1 MASHASGPRPPSTPP
16 SGVRGKGAESAWWN
30 GCVDTMYPIPLV
42 PAGASFV
49 HDAVKD
55 DLTRFRHPLSPPPRE
70 GNNHK
75 HHGMYP
81 TPSHLAA
88 LNLTYYDGVDREDRL
103 SAVISVSSLRPN
115 PGVPSRP
122 AMPLKGYG
130 IGARVEPPVGGAAS
144 SAAAPPTHEM
154 FMNHHRGRPP
164 APRPQRHLVQWRTG
178 GGGKLVSPPLPQTH
192 EPRPNK
198 LATVLVPPLSLTG
211 LAVHTESPLV
221 APMALDSN
229 TRPLVA
235 GGPPQQYDD
244 VEENS
249 YGLSAPPGVHS
260 LTLADFRGEF
270 GVAIGGPVVP
280 ESSSTTRTTPTAAA
294 AAAAAIAGRVTKL
307 TSKNGAAS
315 SPSQPLGAF
324 IPAPPNKESQYGS
337 IIGGKPLFSPTH
349 RRFVEDVGKAARSI
363 KKKRMMNK
371 FLIKDDITT
380 NNNNN
385 NNNNNN
391 TSSSTTSTTTS
402 NAIAATTSYRLSSI
416 AAASGTSNRGNV
428 RVFNAPIF
436 PPAKGSP
443 RFRLPSSRRAPNAD
457 NVLAENETV
466 HRQVGGPRKSPR
478 KVSPR
483 VRALEP
489 PASNGRAA
497 PLKADG
503 EIRGAEQAV
512 VKVDRGNKGSNN
524 TRRSKGGKDAHLPPP
539 SHTHTSSSLWSSNRN
554 RPPMDVVESN
564 RSAADGSTTIA
575 PEIEQAPAASTT
587 RKDQNQVS
595 PRIVLKGLPQEAA
608 RWRLMGGRDTVPAYS
623 AALDRGPMPTAYPPH
638 RALPRPPLR
647 DQVDHG
653 RPRLGA
659 RGKHGLNALLG
670 GSHGGWSAT
679 AQLPS
684 AQPSLN
690 FLRRGVRQPAGGGA
704 ATHEQHES
712 DTTTVGADP
721 PGGLVFMGG
730 TSILLGGAVMASSL
744 SEYPD
749 VHNMSHAAEQ
759 PASPPPPPPRDYHD
773 FVDDEGH
780 STTLVAKVT
789 IVDAEKVACAGG
801 EDYDSEDD
809 GGGGGGGGRFAETDE
824 MISDAERMELRRHDW
839 LERAAAV
846 PSPSP
851 SASPFAA
858 NVESGHTRSLG
869 VSDGAAQLQG
879 LVVVGGLV
887 PTGATFR
894 SFGFTSEAVSA
905 EEEELDTLGGG
916 GGFGYDA
923 DNGEAVIL
931 RAQREQQV
939 GRGGG
944 DEGTERVNGGVIN
957 KEEGIGGGGASNNRV
972 SNQSSSQS
980 PTDVLGGDG
989 SPTQG
994 QFIRVKLTNEGEE
1007 AAMVA
1012 ADVESA
1018 IERWSSH

>member
-1 MASHASGPRPPSTPP
+1 MARTTSRPTMASHASGPRLPSTPP

-42 PAGASFV
+42 PAGASSFV
-49 HDAVKD
+49 HDTTVRD
-55 DLTRFRHPLSPPPRE
+55 DLTRFRHPFSPPPHE
-70 GNNHK
+70 GNTHK
-75 HHGMYP
+75 HHGMHP
-81 TPSHLAA
+81 TPS
-88 LNLTYYDGVDREDRL
+88 DGVGREDKL
-103 SAVISVSSLRPN
+103 SAVMSVSSLRPN
-115 PGVPSRP
+115 PVGVPSRP
-122 AMPLKGYG
+122 SMPPRGYG
-130 IGARVEPPVGGAAS
+130 IGARIEPPMGVATS

-164 APRPQRHLVQWRTG
+164 APRPQRHLVQRRTTG
-178 GGGKLVSPPLPQTH
+178 PGKLVSPPLPQTH
-192 EPRPNK
+192 EQRPNK
-198 LATVLVPPLSLTG
+198 LATVMVPPLSLTG
-211 LAVHTESPLV
+211 LAVHAESLLAAEPLLPT
-221 APMALDSN
+221 ARSN
-229 TRPLVA
+229 LQGVTMGTHSVA
-235 GGPPQQYDD
+235 GGPPQQ
-244 VEENS
+244 

-260 LTLADFRGEF
+260 LTLADLRGEF
-270 GVAIGGPVVP
+270 GVALGGIVVP
-280 ESSSTTRTTPTAAA
+280 ESSSTTTPIAAA
-294 AAAAAIAGRVTKL
+294 ATITAETAVVLTTKL

-315 SPSQPLGAF
+315 SPSQPPPGAF
-324 IPAPPNKESQYGS
+324 IPAPPNKKSQYGS

-349 RRFVEDVGKAARSI
+349 RRFVEDVGAAVRSI
-363 KKKRMMNK
+363 KRKRMMNK
-371 FLIKDDITT
+371 FR
-380 NNNNN
+380 
-385 NNNNNN
+385 NNN
-391 TSSSTTSTTTS
+391 TTSSTTSTTS
-402 NAIAATTSYRLSSI
+402 NTIAATTPYRLSSI

-443 RFRLPSSRRAPNAD
+443 RFRLPSSRTAPNAD
-457 NVLAENETV
+457 NVLAQNETV

-478 KVSPR
+478 KVPPR
-483 VRALEP
+483 VLRALEP
-489 PASNGRAA
+489 PAST
-497 PLKADG
+497 LKAGG
-503 EIRGAEQAV
+503 EIRGAEHAV
-512 VKVDRGNKGSNN
+512 VKGDRSNKGSDDA
-524 TRRSKGGKDAHLPPP
+524 RRSKGGNGAHLPPP
-539 SHTHTSSSLWSSNRN
+539 SHTHTSSSLWPSNRN
-554 RPPMDVVESN
+554 RPPPMDVFESN
-564 RSAADGSTTIA
+564 SRSAADGSTPIA
-575 PEIEQAPAASTT
+575 PEIEHALAATTT
-587 RKDQNQVS
+587 RKDQHQLS
-595 PRIVLKGLPQEAA
+595 PRTVLKGLPQEAA
-608 RWRLMGGRDTVPAYS
+608 HWRLLDGRDKVPAYS
-623 AALDRGPMPTAYPPH
+623 AALDRGPMPAAYPH

-653 RPRLGA
+653 RPRIGA
-659 RGKHGLNALLG
+659 RGKHWLLG

-684 AQPSLN
+684 AQPSLTALN
-690 FLRRGVRQPAGGGA
+690 VLRGSVRQPAGGGA

-712 DTTTVGADP
+712 DTTTIGADP

-759 PASPPPPPPRDYHD
+759 PASPPPPRDYHD

-780 STTLVAKVT
+780 GITLVAKVT
-789 IVDAEKVACAGG
+789 IVDAEKVAHVGG
-801 EDYDSEDD
+801 EDYSDD
-809 GGGGGGGGRFAETDE
+809 GGGGGGGERFEETDE

-851 SASPFAA
+851 SPSPFAA
-858 NVESGHTRSLG
+858 NVESGHSLG
-869 VSDGAAQLQG
+869 VGDGVAHLQG

-894 SFGFTSEAVSA
+894 SFGFTPEAVSA

-944 DEGTERVNGGVIN
+944 DEGTERMNGGVIN
-957 KEEGIGGGGASNNRV
+957 KEEIGGSGESNNCV

-980 PTDVLGGDG
+980 PTDVLGG
-989 SPTQG
+989 
-994 QFIRVKLTNEGEE
+994 QFIRVKLTNEGDE
-1007 AAMVA
+1007 AVVA

>member
-1 MASHASGPRPPSTPP
+1 M
-16 SGVRGKGAESAWWN
+16 
-30 GCVDTMYPIPLV
+30 
-42 PAGASFV
+42 
-49 HDAVKD
+49 
-55 DLTRFRHPLSPPPRE
+55 
-70 GNNHK
+70 
-75 HHGMYP
+75 
-81 TPSHLAA
+81 
-88 LNLTYYDGVDREDRL
+88 
-103 SAVISVSSLRPN
+103 
-115 PGVPSRP
+115 
-122 AMPLKGYG
+122 
-130 IGARVEPPVGGAAS
+130 
-144 SAAAPPTHEM
+144 
-154 FMNHHRGRPP
+154 
-164 APRPQRHLVQWRTG
+164 
-178 GGGKLVSPPLPQTH
+178 
-192 EPRPNK
+192 
-198 LATVLVPPLSLTG
+198 
-211 LAVHTESPLV
+211 
-221 APMALDSN
+221 
-229 TRPLVA
+229 
-235 GGPPQQYDD
+235 
-244 VEENS
+244 
-249 YGLSAPPGVHS
+249 
-260 LTLADFRGEF
+260 
-270 GVAIGGPVVP
+270 
-280 ESSSTTRTTPTAAA
+280 
-294 AAAAAIAGRVTKL
+294 
-307 TSKNGAAS
+307 
-315 SPSQPLGAF
+315 
-324 IPAPPNKESQYGS
+324 
-337 IIGGKPLFSPTH
+337 
-349 RRFVEDVGKAARSI
+349 
-363 KKKRMMNK
+363 
-371 FLIKDDITT
+371 
-380 NNNNN
+380 
-385 NNNNNN
+385 
-391 TSSSTTSTTTS
+391 
-402 NAIAATTSYRLSSI
+402 
-416 AAASGTSNRGNV
+416 
-428 RVFNAPIF
+428 
-436 PPAKGSP
+436 
-443 RFRLPSSRRAPNAD
+443 
-457 NVLAENETV
+457 
-466 HRQVGGPRKSPR
+466 
-478 KVSPR
+478 
-483 VRALEP
+483 
-489 PASNGRAA
+489 
-497 PLKADG
+497 
-503 EIRGAEQAV
+503 
-512 VKVDRGNKGSNN
+512 
-524 TRRSKGGKDAHLPPP
+524 
-539 SHTHTSSSLWSSNRN
+539 
-554 RPPMDVVESN
+554 
-564 RSAADGSTTIA
+564 
-575 PEIEQAPAASTT
+575 
-587 RKDQNQVS
+587 
-595 PRIVLKGLPQEAA
+595 
-608 RWRLMGGRDTVPAYS
+608 
-623 AALDRGPMPTAYPPH
+623 
-638 RALPRPPLR
+638 
-647 DQVDHG
+647 
-653 RPRLGA
+653 
-659 RGKHGLNALLG
+659 NALLG

-759 PASPPPPPPRDYHD
+759 PASPPPPPRDYHD

-801 EDYDSEDD
+801 EDYDSDD
-809 GGGGGGGGRFAETDE
+809 GGGGGGGGGGRFAETDE